1 MAVTDLVVISHPDIA
16 GTAIVRLSAFT
27 AVWEPLGWVNDGSVT
42 GPGVA
47 PSQLIEWTEAEAYE
61 TLTVT
66 YRSDVTTLVDEAT
79 VRWPDGSGGVYTST
93 AVDEDFELIDAYTI
107 THAGSGKTVTQ
118 AAVTRNG
125 SGQITTKPPLVV
137 T

>member
-1 MAVTDLVVISHPDIA
+1 MAALDLVVISHPDIA

-47 PSQLIEWTEAEAYE
+47 PAQLVEWTEAEAYE

-66 YRSDVTTLVDEAT
+66 YRVDVDTLVATAT
-79 VRWPDGSGGVYTST
+79 VRWPDGSAGVFTST
-93 AVDEDFELIDAYTI
+93 AADEEFGVIDAYTI
-107 THAGSGKTVTQ
+107 THTGSGKTVTQ